1 MSGVTRDVSSR
12 SVAAA
17 AGVTS
22 VLFRAESCSTVQRD
36 LTHCVPRLS
45 WTLGSLPPPGRGASR
60 GCAQGCGGI
69 CLTQPFKDGHILRSR
84 GRNSHIW
91 ILTGPQVGVAAA
103 ETGDHTLGLETGR
116 GRARWRAEDKTEVGG
131 GGGGHGRSHRGGYGE
146 PHVLTR
152 FLRAG
157 PLPRPPG
164 RRAVSPP
171 RWGPSR
177 ALGRQAALPSWQLR
191 GPGSPASPRPAGQ
204 APRPWPLCSR
214 APLTRPGPPGSFPS

>member
-1 MSGVTRDVSSR
+1 MSSR

-22 VLFRAESCSTVQRD
+22 ILFRAESCSTVRRD
-36 LTHCVPRLS
+36 LTHCVPRPS

-60 GCAQGCGGI
+60 GCAQGCGGSA
-69 CLTQPFKDGHILRSR
+69 LLGPLRTATFR
-84 GRNSHIW
+84 GPGVETPTYGFSQGRKSVQ
-91 ILTGPQVGVAAA
+91 LLLKQV
-103 ETGDHTLGLETGR
+103 TTHRDLR
-116 GRARWRAEDKTEVGG
+116 RAVGG
-131 GGGGHGRSHRGGYGE
+131 QGGGQRTKRKWGEAGGHGRSRRGGHGE

-171 RWGPSR
+171 RRGPSR
-177 ALGRQAALPSWQLR
+177 ALGLQAALPSWQLR

-204 APRPWPLCSR
+204 PPRPWPLCSR
-214 APLTRPGPPGSFPS
+214 APLPRPGPPGSFPS

>member
-1 MSGVTRDVSSR
+1 MSSR

-131 GGGGHGRSHRGGYGE
+131 GGGGMGDPTAGDTGSPMCSLGSCGPGHCPGLQGGGLYRLQGGARPGLSGGRLHCPLGSCVARGLLLLHGPRDR
-146 PHVLTR
+146 
-152 FLRAG
+152 LRD
-157 PLPRPPG
+157 P
-164 RRAVSPP
+164 
-171 RWGPSR
+171 GPSAR
-177 ALGRQAALPSWQLR
+177 GLP
-191 GPGSPASPRPAGQ
+191 
-204 APRPWPLCSR
+204 
-214 APLTRPGPPGSFPS
+214 

>member
-1 MSGVTRDVSSR
+1 MSSR

-164 RRAVSPP
+164 RQVCRLRGGARPGLS
-171 RWGPSR
+171 
-177 ALGRQAALPSWQLR
+177 QAALPSWQLR

>member
-131 GGGGHGRSHRGGYGE
+131 GGGAWAIPPRG
-146 PHVLTR
+146 TR
-152 FLRAG
+152 GAPCAHSVPVSRATAQAS
-157 PLPRPPG
+157 
-164 RRAVSPP
+164 RAAGVSPL
-171 RWGPSR
+171 RRGRSR
-177 ALGRQAALPSWQLR
+177 ALAGCTALLAAAWPGVSCFSTAR
-191 GPGSPASPRPAGQ
+191 GTGSAT
-204 APRPWPLCSR
+204 L
-214 APLTRPGPPGSFPS
+214 APLLP

>member
-1 MSGVTRDVSSR
+1 MSSR

-131 GGGGHGRSHRGGYGE
+131 GGGG
-146 PHVLTR
+146 
-152 FLRAG
+152 AW
-157 PLPRPPG
+157 
-164 RRAVSPP
+164 AIPP
-171 RWGPSR
+171 RGIRGAPRAHSVPAGRATAQASR
-177 ALGRQAALPSWQLR
+177 AAGCIASKVGPV
-191 GPGSPASPRPAGQ
+191 PGSRAAGCT
-204 APRPWPLCSR
+204 ALLAAAWPGVSCFSTARGTGSATL
-214 APLTRPGPPGSFPS
+214 APLLP